1 MFVSRILIPRDIKII
16 PPIVFDI
23 EEYLLPIFDP
33 NIHPIYVVM
42 NVILKFKIDDK
53 IILRFKR
60 A

>member
-1 MFVSRILIPRDIKII
+1 MIPREIKII